1 METCTLP
8 CSFIHDYNY
17 DFHIQSAVND
27 NELMHKTNQWN
38 EPIYNVLHIIYIINN

>member
-17 DFHIQSAVND
+17 YFHIQSAVND

-38 EPIYNVLHIIYIINN
+38 ELIYNVLHIIYIINN